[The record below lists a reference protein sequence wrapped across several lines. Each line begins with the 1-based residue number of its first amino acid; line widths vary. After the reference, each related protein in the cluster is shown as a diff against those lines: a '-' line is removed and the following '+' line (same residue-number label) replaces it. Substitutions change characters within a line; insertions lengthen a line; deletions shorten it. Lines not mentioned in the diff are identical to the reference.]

1 MRFRAQILLS
11 ALLALA
17 AAFPAAAESFPNKPI
32 RLVVPVPPG
41 GTSDFMARQLAEQ
54 MARSLGQ
61 AVVVDNKPGA
71 NQTIAGLFV
80 QRAPADGYTILLG
93 SFAMVVNPFMM
104 ANSPYRHTDFEA
116 VSLMA
121 YTPNVLLAGPSA
133 GVSTVAELLAKARAE
148 PGKITYASTS
158 PGGSP
163 HLSGALFNSMAKV
176 DTMHVPF
183 NGAAP
188 ATTALLGG
196 HVNLMFDNLPT
207 ALAQIRAGKV
217 KALAVT
223 TKARV
228 PVVPDVP
235 TLDEAGLRGYEV
247 MAWFGVFA
255 PKGTPPQVVSLLANE
270 VRKAV
275 SQPEVRERF
284 QNLGAVSVGSSPAE
298 FASTLRSEATK
309 WEAVIREA
317 GIKVE

>member
-1 MRFRAQILLS
+1 
-11 ALLALA
+11 
-17 AAFPAAAESFPNKPI
+17 
-32 RLVVPVPPG
+32 
-41 GTSDFMARQLAEQ
+41 
-54 MARSLGQ
+54 
-61 AVVVDNKPGA
+61 
-71 NQTIAGLFV
+71 
-80 QRAPADGYTILLG
+80 
-93 SFAMVVNPFMM
+93 
-104 ANSPYRHTDFEA
+104 
-116 VSLMA
+116 
-121 YTPNVLLAGPSA
+121 
-133 GVSTVAELLAKARAE
+133 
-148 PGKITYASTS
+148 
-158 PGGSP
+158 
-163 HLSGALFNSMAKV
+163 
-176 DTMHVPF
+176 
-183 NGAAP
+183 
-188 ATTALLGG
+188 LLGG

-275 SQPEVRERF
+275 NQAEVRERF